1 MRDYFTPPLARR
13 SEGTGRYLYQVPP
26 EGGATGGVDVTG
38 IVVCHGVPAVRERL
52 ATVASGV
59 AAFASVRSAADT
71 GELLSLAR
79 HAPPAIVLLDA
90 HLPAPG
96 PIETLR
102 QLRQVSQRTVVV
114 VLAEKGDE
122 VALDRAITLGARG
135 YLTPEASSSDL
146 AAVAA
151 HIFSAPTVPSP
162 ALAPALVSHA
172 HSLGTGSAEVHPAVG
187 SPDGHAREIELTKRE
202 YEVLV
207 GMSNGRSNNQIGQDL
222 FLSEDTIKTHA
233 QRLFRKLGARDRAQA
248 VAIGIRSGLIS

>member
-1 MRDYFTPPLARR
+1 M
-13 SEGTGRYLYQVPP
+13 S
-26 EGGATGGVDVTG
+26 G
-38 IVVCHGVPAVRERL
+38 IVVCHGAGAVRDRL
-52 ATVASGV
+52 AAAASAV
-59 AAFASVRSAADT
+59 PSFSSVRTAAEST
-71 GELLSLAR
+71 ELLRLAR
-79 HAPPAIVLLDA
+79 VAPPAIVLLDA
-90 HLPAPG
+90 HLPHPG

-102 QLRQVSQRTVVV
+102 LLRQVSQRTVVV

-135 YLTPEASSSDL
+135 YLTPDASSSDL

-151 HIFSAPTVPSP
+151 HIFAAPVVPTP
-162 ALAPALVSHA
+162 AVPVA
-172 HSLGTGSAEVHPAVG
+172 HSPGVRSATAHTGPGEPT
-187 SPDGHAREIELTKRE
+187 REIELTKRE

-248 VAIGIRSGLIS
+248 VAIGIRRGLIS

>member
-1 MRDYFTPPLARR
+1 MHDYFTPAFALR
-13 SEGTGRYLYQVPP
+13 SETSRRYGYQTLP
-26 EGGATGGVDVTG
+26 GGGSGGVDVSI
-38 IVVCHGVPAVRERL
+38 IVVCHSAAAVREGL
-52 ATVASGV
+52 A
-59 AAFASVRSAADT
+59 AAARRVSAFSAVRTAADV
-71 GELLSLAR
+71 GELLAHAR
-79 HAPPAIVLLDA
+79 ASAPALILLDA

-96 PIETLR
+96 PIEALR
-102 QLRQVSQRTVVV
+102 QLHQVNPQTVVV

-135 YLTPEASSSDL
+135 YLTPDATTSDL

-151 HIFSAPTVPSP
+151 HIFGAPIVPSP
-162 ALAPALVSHA
+162 HPPASPSPGARLAPAPL
-172 HSLGTGSAEVHPAVG
+172 
-187 SPDGHAREIELTKRE
+187 DGAREIELTKRE

-207 GMSNGRSNNQIGQDL
+207 GMSNGRSNSQIGQDL